1 MIISEEITKFHSDF
15 GKFQMFEKYHEG
27 TVENVKVLSRKKVL
41 NKRSLQIIIS
51 DILNID

>member
-1 MIISEEITKFHSDF
+1 MIISEGITKFHSDF

-27 TVENVKVLSRKKVL
+27 TVENVKVLSRKNL